1 MIKCLWQQMVNAVSV
16 VHEHGIIH
24 RDLKPCNF
32 LICEG
37 SIKLIDFGIANQI
50 AADVTRLDFECSSEK
65 AVTFYRCFEVS
76 LVVNL
81 TLV

>member
-1 MIKCLWQQMVNAVSV
+1 MVNAVAV
-16 VHEHGIIH
+16 CHKHGIIH

-50 AADVTRLDFECSSEK
+50 AADVTR
-65 AVTFYRCFEVS
+65 
-76 LVVNL
+76 
-81 TLV
+81 